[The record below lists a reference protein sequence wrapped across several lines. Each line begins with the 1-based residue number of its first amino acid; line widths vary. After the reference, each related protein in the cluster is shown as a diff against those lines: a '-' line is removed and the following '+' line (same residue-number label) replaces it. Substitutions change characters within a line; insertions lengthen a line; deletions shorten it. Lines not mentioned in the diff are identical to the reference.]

1 MNYPLK
7 SPGLASKDDL
17 NNLIPFVDYTSS
29 ETDEIPS
36 GSVYYVPYP
45 CLIAF
50 TMTSE
55 VDRAFLYSISVN
67 KKVVILETLG
77 VGSQSCN
84 TLILK
89 GGEPIYWNS
98 SGQATLS
105 IRVFKLQNVSA

>member
-7 SPGLASKDDL
+7 SPSLASKDDL
-17 NNLIPFVDYTSS
+17 QAKISFPDYTSS
-29 ETDEIPS
+29 QTEEIPS

-50 TMTSE
+50 TMTSA

-98 SGQATLS
+98 SGKATLS
-105 IRVFKLQNVSA
+105 IRVFKLQSVSA